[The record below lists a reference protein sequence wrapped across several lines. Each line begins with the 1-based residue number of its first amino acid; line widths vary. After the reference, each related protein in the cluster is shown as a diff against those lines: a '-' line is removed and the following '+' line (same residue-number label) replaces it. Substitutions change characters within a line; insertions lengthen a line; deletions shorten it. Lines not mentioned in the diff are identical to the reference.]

1 MNFFKLAGKYAG
13 LPLLLLLAG
22 AVIGATI
29 IIDTGKTYNDD
40 ANWFGSPNGIDEAEM
55 ITLGGVEQYVRI
67 RGRNTDNPVMLDL
80 HGGPGWPQT
89 GMSYRNLRPL
99 TEYFTLVEWDQRGT
113 VRSPVADPDQNPTTY
128 NRMVDDTVE
137 LIEHLTQRLNVEKV
151 TLVGHSWGAMLGLG
165 VIQKRPD
172 LIAAYVGVGQALSW
186 KGGFDESRR
195 LNIEAAERAGDTATV
210 NRLRALTDTWP
221 DKNDFDGIMARIS
234 TIQEPLTTFGT
245 SLHASK
251 SNSFFTSDI
260 AHDLLFSP
268 EVSFMQAIGLLG
280 GESETTRQLFAD
292 LHERDLRVQFGTRYQ
307 VPMFLFQ
314 GEHDWQTPTSLVR
327 PWFETLEAPHKEYV
341 KFEHSAHLVINE
353 QPGKYL
359 YEMVTRVRPF
369 SLP

>member
-22 AVIGATI
+22 AVVGATI

-40 ANWFGSPNGIDEAEM
+40 ANWFGSPNGIDDAEM
-55 ITLGGVEQYVRI
+55 VSLGGIKQYVRI
-67 RGRNTDNPVMLDL
+67 RSRNADNPVMLDL

-113 VRSPVADPDQNPTTY
+113 VRSPVADPNQNPTTY

-195 LNIEAAERAGDTATV
+195 LNIEAAERIGDTTTV
-210 NRLRALTDTWP
+210 NRLHALTDTWP
-221 DKNDFDGIMARIS
+221 DKNDFDGIMERIS
-234 TIQEPLTTFGT
+234 TIQEPLTNFGT

-268 EVSFMQAIGLLG
+268 EMSFMQAIRLLS
-280 GESETTRQLFAD
+280 GESETTKQLFAN
-292 LHERDLRVQFGTRYQ
+292 LHDRDLRVQFGSRYQ

-341 KFEHSAHLVINE
+341 NFEHSAHLVINE

-369 SLP
+369 SLR